1 MTTTRF
7 VLFTTLLVVFTST
20 IAAADTLTF
29 QQGDGGAYS
38 ATDATFIYNTA
49 AVNHGSDVLLTA
61 VVFDMVQQVHTLIRF
76 PNIVGSNPGQVPAG
90 ASITSATLTL
100 TIYNSNPPA
109 SATDIQQI
117 LVDWGENTIDG
128 IAWNALPDP
137 RLGPIIGTLPEG
149 TTGDQVSGNVT
160 AAVQDWASGSANRG
174 VMISQP
180 LVFGFYISQYH
191 SDDAAVQTMRP
202 KLTVEFSAPIAVE
215 PTTWGKVKALY
226 R

>member
-1 MTTTRF
+1 MVRSEPARNGRRAMTTTRF

-90 ASITSATLTL
+90 ASITSAT
-100 TIYNSNPPA
+100 
-109 SATDIQQI
+109 
-117 LVDWGENTIDG
+117 
-128 IAWNALPDP
+128 
-137 RLGPIIGTLPEG
+137 
-149 TTGDQVSGNVT
+149 
-160 AAVQDWASGSANRG
+160 
-174 VMISQP
+174 
-180 LVFGFYISQYH
+180 
-191 SDDAAVQTMRP
+191 
-202 KLTVEFSAPIAVE
+202 
-215 PTTWGKVKALY
+215 
-226 R
+226 